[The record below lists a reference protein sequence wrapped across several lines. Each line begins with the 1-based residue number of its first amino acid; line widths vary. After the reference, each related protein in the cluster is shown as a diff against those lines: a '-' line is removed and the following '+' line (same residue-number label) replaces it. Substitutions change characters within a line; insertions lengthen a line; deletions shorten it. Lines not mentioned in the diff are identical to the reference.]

1 MFWILMSEVE
11 GILNGRLLILVSSD
25 LKDLDFLILNYLLLL
40 RVNLNLLFG
49 VFNKEEMYSK
59 WCWC

>member
-1 MFWILMSEVE
+1 MSEVE

-59 WCWC
+59 